1 MAKLQDKE
9 EIMPQEKEQKYIPPL
24 FWKTLKTELATLIG
38 PIAEAVI
45 DDEIENLEE
54 IKERFPYDKI
64 SIILERISKE
74 IDDPNK
80 KIIFQ
85 KKMLEILKRI

>member
-1 MAKLQDKE
+1 
-9 EIMPQEKEQKYIPPL
+9 
-24 FWKTLKTELATLIG
+24 
-38 PIAEAVI
+38 VI
-45 DDEIENLEE
+45 EDEIESLGE

-64 SIILERISKE
+64 SILIERISEE